1 MSRIFIC
8 YRRDDAPGHAGRL
21 RDTLAAQFGTAAI
34 FRDIEAIGPG
44 EDFVKAM
51 SAAISSCPV
60 FLAVI
65 GTQWLSLAARDG
77 TRRLDDEHDH
87 VRSEI
92 VEALQCGVRV
102 IPVLVENAGMP
113 RADDLPAPLAAL
125 ASRNA
130 IALDEDS
137 WDADVQRLGDAI
149 RGALQ
154 PPSQAGAVQRREAR
168 SESRAAGSTAVPA
181 PILDRRHLLAAAA
194 VVLAIAIAMW
204 LQRERGRDEA
214 IGSAVAPVKRQASQ
228 VPARGRSRAH
238 GGDAI
243 CHAVACELA

>member
-1 MSRIFIC
+1 MLAGYAIPWPRNSARPRSSR
-8 YRRDDAPGHAGRL
+8 H
-21 RDTLAAQFGTAAI
+21 
-34 FRDIEAIGPG
+34 EAIGPG

-92 VEALQCGVRV
+92 VEALQRGVRV
-102 IPVLVENAGMP
+102 IPVLVQNAGMP

-130 IALDEDS
+130 IALDDDS
-137 WDADVQRLGDAI
+137 WDADY
-149 RGALQ
+149 
-154 PPSQAGAVQRREAR
+154 S
-168 SESRAAGSTAVPA
+168 
-181 PILDRRHLLAAAA
+181 
-194 VVLAIAIAMW
+194 
-204 LQRERGRDEA
+204 
-214 IGSAVAPVKRQASQ
+214 GSATRL
-228 VPARGRSRAH
+228 RSA
-238 GGDAI
+238 ATT
-243 CHAVACELA
+243 V